1 MSLKT
6 NKEILKKERKNV
18 RIDKLAKG
26 QIIPLKQDFMFTQI
40 FNDEN
45 YDFVLYQLLS
55 DVLSIKKEVF
65 IGNIRYL
72 NRDLKNS
79 NKKNML
85 NKVDLLIKHK
95 MFNEDGNE
103 EEEYINVEINT
114 SNSML
119 RRNKVYS
126 NKIGSFSLDVGDNTY
141 DNIDRLVQVNFD
153 FFDTNKLRLVSISQM
168 KDQDNIIDTGWDD
181 IFYTISVNF
190 ALNPWYNLIDEREK
204 KVANWC
210 ILMNTNDL
218 EIFKRKA
225 EEIMGKE
232 DAEKLKG
239 IISGNGYESNSEKEE
254 NKEDEDMYVPEVIAP
269 EESWEQDYPTITHT
283 YYEGDG
289 ILTDDHD
296 KIITNA
302 DELVGHDFA
311 QHFGEYE
318 EDSVY
323 VRNSKL
329 KVHYEIL
336 RDYGAYSDRMSESE

>member
-18 RIDKLAKG
+18 RIDKLAEG

-95 MFNEDGNE
+95 MFNEDGDE

-119 RRNKVYS
+119 RRNKVYI

-141 DNIDRLVQVNFD
+141 EYWPLSPSEFR

-168 KDQDNIIDTGWDD
+168 KD
-181 IFYTISVNF
+181 
-190 ALNPWYNLIDEREK
+190 
-204 KVANWC
+204 
-210 ILMNTNDL
+210 
-218 EIFKRKA
+218 
-225 EEIMGKE
+225 
-232 DAEKLKG
+232 
-239 IISGNGYESNSEKEE
+239 
-254 NKEDEDMYVPEVIAP
+254 
-269 EESWEQDYPTITHT
+269 
-283 YYEGDG
+283 
-289 ILTDDHD
+289 
-296 KIITNA
+296 
-302 DELVGHDFA
+302 
-311 QHFGEYE
+311 
-318 EDSVY
+318 
-323 VRNSKL
+323 
-329 KVHYEIL
+329 
-336 RDYGAYSDRMSESE
+336 

>member
-18 RIDKLAKG
+18 RIDKLSES
-26 QIIPLKQDFMFTQI
+26 QIIPLKIDFMFTQI

-218 EIFKRKA
+218 ETFKRIYRVEELSCDKENIA
-225 EEIMGKE
+225 LFTKLSNEEMAFNTRLAEAERDAKKRYKDGVEEGSKENALANAKNAIGLGLDNETISKITGLSVEEI
-232 DAEKLKG
+232 EKIRKC
-239 IISGNGYESNSEKEE
+239 
-254 NKEDEDMYVPEVIAP
+254 
-269 EESWEQDYPTITHT
+269 
-283 YYEGDG
+283 
-289 ILTDDHD
+289 
-296 KIITNA
+296 
-302 DELVGHDFA
+302 
-311 QHFGEYE
+311 
-318 EDSVY
+318 
-323 VRNSKL
+323 
-329 KVHYEIL
+329 
-336 RDYGAYSDRMSESE
+336 

>member
-18 RIDKLAKG
+18 RIDKLSES
-26 QIIPLKQDFMFTQI
+26 QIIPLKIDFMFTQI

-218 EIFKRKA
+218 ETFKRKA
-225 EEIMGKE
+225 EEIMGKD
-232 DAEKLKG
+232 DAEKLIYRVEELSCDKENIALFTKLSNEEMAFNTRLAEAERDAKKRYKDGVEEGIEKG
-239 IISGNGYESNSEKEE
+239 IEQGIEQGSKENAKNAINLGLDNETISKITGLSVEEIEKIR
-254 NKEDEDMYVPEVIAP
+254 KC
-269 EESWEQDYPTITHT
+269 
-283 YYEGDG
+283 
-289 ILTDDHD
+289 
-296 KIITNA
+296 
-302 DELVGHDFA
+302 
-311 QHFGEYE
+311 
-318 EDSVY
+318 
-323 VRNSKL
+323 
-329 KVHYEIL
+329 
-336 RDYGAYSDRMSESE
+336 

>member
-18 RIDKLAKG
+18 RIDKLSES
-26 QIIPLKQDFMFTQI
+26 QIIPLKIDFMFTQI

-190 ALNPWYNLIDEREK
+190 ARS
-204 KVANWC
+204 
-210 ILMNTNDL
+210 
-218 EIFKRKA
+218 
-225 EEIMGKE
+225 EE
-232 DAEKLKG
+232 
-239 IISGNGYESNSEKEE
+239 
-254 NKEDEDMYVPEVIAP
+254 
-269 EESWEQDYPTITHT
+269 HT
-283 YYEGDG
+283 
-289 ILTDDHD
+289 
-296 KIITNA
+296 
-302 DELVGHDFA
+302 V
-311 QHFGEYE
+311 
-318 EDSVY
+318 
-323 VRNSKL
+323 
-329 KVHYEIL
+329 
-336 RDYGAYSDRMSESE
+336 

>member
-18 RIDKLAKG
+18 RMDKLSES
-26 QIIPLKQDFMFTQI
+26 QIIPLKIDFMFTQI

-95 MFNEDGNE
+95 MFSEDGN

-126 NKIGSFSLDVGDNTY
+126 NKIGSFPLDVGDNTY

-232 DAEKLKG
+232 DAEKLIYRVEELSCDKENIALFTKLSNEEMAFNTRLAEAERDAKKRYKDG
-239 IISGNGYESNSEKEE
+239 VEEGSRENALANAKNAIGLGLDNETISKITGLSVEEIEKIR
-254 NKEDEDMYVPEVIAP
+254 KC
-269 EESWEQDYPTITHT
+269 
-283 YYEGDG
+283 
-289 ILTDDHD
+289 
-296 KIITNA
+296 
-302 DELVGHDFA
+302 
-311 QHFGEYE
+311 
-318 EDSVY
+318 
-323 VRNSKL
+323 
-329 KVHYEIL
+329 
-336 RDYGAYSDRMSESE
+336 

>member
-1 MSLKT
+1 MSLQQKNLT
-6 NKEILKKERKNV
+6 KERKNV
-18 RIDKLAKG
+18 RMDKLAKG

-55 DVLSIKKEVF
+55 NVLSIKKEVF

-204 KVANWC
+204 KVV
-210 ILMNTNDL
+210 
-218 EIFKRKA
+218 F
-225 EEIMGKE
+225 
-232 DAEKLKG
+232 
-239 IISGNGYESNSEKEE
+239 
-254 NKEDEDMYVPEVIAP
+254 
-269 EESWEQDYPTITHT
+269 
-283 YYEGDG
+283 
-289 ILTDDHD
+289 
-296 KIITNA
+296 
-302 DELVGHDFA
+302 
-311 QHFGEYE
+311 
-318 EDSVY
+318 
-323 VRNSKL
+323 
-329 KVHYEIL
+329 
-336 RDYGAYSDRMSESE
+336 